1 MSVRPASAA
10 DIPAMLAIYQPYVAD
25 TTYSFEYTGPTLE
38 EFTERFYQY
47 TARYPWLVW
56 EENGE
61 VTGYAYASPMAVRAS
76 YQWSADAS
84 IYIRESC
91 HGAGIGRALYTA
103 LEDALK
109 RLGYHNIIAIIT
121 EENSGSRAFHEKM
134 GYEHIMDLPHIGF
147 KFGRWLG
154 ISYYCKRI
162 AEGNPAGTP
171 KIWDPAEW
179 KTK

>member
-10 DIPAMLAIYQPYVAD
+10 DIPAMLAIYQPYVAN

-47 TARYPWLVW
+47 TVKYPWLVW

-84 IYIRESC
+84 IYIREDC
-91 HGAGIGRALYTA
+91 HGTGIGRALYTA
-103 LEDALK
+103 LEEELQQ
-109 RLGYHNIIAIIT
+109 LGYHNIIAIIT

-162 AEGNPAGTP
+162 TEGNPTASP
-171 KIWDPAEW
+171 EHWNPASW
-179 KTK
+179 KTE